1 MKEMLFTKDESKFI
15 RECLEN
21 QIMSLQSGFCCQD
34 METTN
39 KNAKVEKECKRLIKK
54 FENAEKTIS
63 TSSRKGKGRGLQY
76 WVCDRIANMFGIK
89 FVQADDDCPIH
100 SREMGQN
107 GVDII
112 LRGEIRKRFPFDIE
126 CKSCEGLSIPA
137 WVRQAQAN
145 KKENRDWLLV
155 FKKHTMG
162 HNPFVVMEWE
172 TFEKLMMKIL

>member
-1 MKEMLFTKDESKFI
+1 MVQVSKEES
-15 RECLEN
+15 
-21 QIMSLQSGFCCQD
+21 M
-34 METTN
+34 
-39 KNAKVEKECKRLIKK
+39 
-54 FENAEKTIS
+54 
-63 TSSRKGKGRGLQY
+63 
-76 WVCDRIANMFGIK
+76 
-89 FVQADDDCPIH
+89 
-100 SREMGQN
+100 
-107 GVDII
+107 
-112 LRGEIRKRFPFDIE
+112 EIRKRFPFDIE